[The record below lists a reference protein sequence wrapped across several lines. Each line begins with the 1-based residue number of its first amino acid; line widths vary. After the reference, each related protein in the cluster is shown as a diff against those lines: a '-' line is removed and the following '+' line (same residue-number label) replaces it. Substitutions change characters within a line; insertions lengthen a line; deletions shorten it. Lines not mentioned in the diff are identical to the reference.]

1 MTGGGAWLPRTYL
14 YVATFIGLV
23 TLLTGSSTSSTCSG
37 GWR

>member
-37 GWR
+37 GWP